1 LGLIGWNGSPR
12 VPFVAN
18 EKGSMVVVVVRDAN
32 VFEVGVVVVVDSS
45 SELISKGMVGGGGG
59 RSTYVDHCIVCRQ
72 IWKSL
77 CKHIEVVVN
86 PTIS

>member
-1 LGLIGWNGSPR
+1 M
-12 VPFVAN
+12 PFVAN

-32 VFEVGVVVVVDSS
+32 GFEVGVVVVVDSS

-59 RSTYVDHCIVCRQ
+59 GITNYENHCILFRQ

-77 CKHIEVVVN
+77 CKHIEVVIN

>member
-1 LGLIGWNGSPR
+1 M
-12 VPFVAN
+12 PFVAN

-45 SELISKGMVGGGGG
+45 SELISKGMVGPGGGG
-59 RSTYVDHCIVCRQ
+59 ISTYAHHCIVCRQ

-77 CKHIEVVVN
+77 CKHIEVLVN
-86 PTIS
+86 PTVS